1 MIEIIHTKVF
11 AKAHLKKASESESWR
26 PLLFLF
32 LSFFLLFIVIDQI
45 LLIVIDSFYFT
56 VLSHSG
62 IILTKFGSLSLRK
75 AEGVG
80 RDSRHS

>member
-1 MIEIIHTKVF
+1 MIEITHTKVF

-26 PLLFLF
+26 PLLF

-62 IILTKFGSLSLRK
+62 IILAKFGSLSLRK